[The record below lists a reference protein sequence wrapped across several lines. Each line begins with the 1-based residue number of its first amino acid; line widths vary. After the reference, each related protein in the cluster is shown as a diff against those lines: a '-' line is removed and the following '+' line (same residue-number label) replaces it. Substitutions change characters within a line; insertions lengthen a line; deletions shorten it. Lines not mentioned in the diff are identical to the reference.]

1 MRWTLWIAF
10 AVLCLLSGTS
20 WVIPRE
26 MSGELP
32 PLEQQAVLFGVIG
45 LTALVF
51 AGRRVWSRNRG
62 LRYARLSAA
71 AVGFFGVPMV
81 VVEYARGSVPAISRS
96 ALFALVPVVVVVVM
110 AVASGESAEREERG
124 ARLFLMPAL
133 AGLGGLL
140 FLLPLAFSNSARG
153 WMMLTVV
160 CAAVI
165 LVGLASVWIYRL
177 LRGVSFVDAIAVV
190 GVANAVFLLGWSA
203 VREAFVWRG
212 DGLASVVSISSL
224 ADVTE
229 VLLITWLLREMSP
242 VRFAARY
249 LVIPLLTVL
258 ESYVVMRPEWTVR
271 MGVGTALLAAG
282 GGMMLFLKA
291 GEEETVLS
299 LR

>member
-1 MRWTLWIAF
+1 MP
-10 AVLCLLSGTS
+10 G
-20 WVIPRE
+20 
-26 MSGELP
+26 GLP
-32 PLEQQAVLFGVIG
+32 PLEQQGVLFGMIG
-45 LTALVF
+45 VTAFLF
-51 AGRRVWSRNRG
+51 AGRRGWFGGQG
-62 LRYARLSAA
+62 LRFGRLAAA
-71 AVGFFGVPMV
+71 AVGFFGIPMV

-96 ALFALVPVVVVVVM
+96 ALFALVPVVVVL
-110 AVASGESAEREERG
+110 AVASGEAAEREERG

-140 FLLPLAFSNSARG
+140 LLLPLSFSSSARG
-153 WMMLTVV
+153 WMMLAVV
-160 CAAVI
+160 CSAVV
-165 LVGLASVWIYRL
+165 LVGLSSVWLYRL
-177 LRGVSFVDAIAVV
+177 LRGLAFANSIAVV

-203 VREAFVWRG
+203 FHEEFVWRG

-229 VLLITWLLREMSP
+229 VLLITWLLREMCP

-258 ESYVVMRPEWTVR
+258 ESFVVMRPEWTVR

-282 GGMMLFLKA
+282 GGMLLFLKA